1 MTYLIKLAYW
11 LARIYWWIARPV
23 TVGVRIILL
32 QENTVLL
39 VQHTYHPG
47 WQFPGGGVKRGETL
61 AAAALREAWEEVGAQ
76 VAGEPHLLG
85 IYTNFG
91 EGKTDHTAVFYAT
104 DFTLAQPTD
113 RWEIRQ
119 RKAFPLDQL
128 PVGLSSGYRRR
139 LQEYVDR
146 QGPYASRW

>member
-1 MTYLIKLAYW
+1 MTILIKLAYW
-11 LARIYWWIARPV
+11 LMRTYWWVARPV
-23 TVGVRIILL
+23 TMGVRIILV
-32 QENTVLL
+32 QENAVLL

-61 AAAALREAWEEVGAQ
+61 AEAAAREAREEAGVNLH
-76 VAGEPHLLG
+76 GEPHLLG

-104 DFTLAQPTD
+104 AFTLAQPTD

-119 RKAFPLDQL
+119 RKTFPLDQL
-128 PVGLSSGYRRR
+128 PTGLSAGYRRR
-139 LQEYVDR
+139 LQEYEA
-146 QGPYASRW
+146 QAGPYTGKW